1 MAEKQWHPGELLE
14 ISGNYWKT
22 GTLHAAV
29 KLDVF
34 TAIGEDR
41 VSARELADRLN
52 TSRDGLERLLD
63 ALCALQLLRRHADGY
78 ENTRASL
85 VYLVATSPDYIGW
98 MIMHHYHLV
107 DAWHRLDEAVVSGA
121 PAQAPAS
128 EASPEWREAFLKGM
142 QTNARLQAP
151 FVVEAIDLKERKKML
166 DLGGGPA
173 TYAIHFC
180 RANPGLSGLVFDLPD
195 ARPVAEANIRAAGL
209 SERIGFQAGDFH
221 KDTVSGRFD
230 VVWLS
235 HILHGEG
242 PADAQKVID
251 LAVSALEPGGVV
263 LIHDFILDDSRDGPE
278 FPALFSLNMLVATCY
293 GRAYSE
299 SEIKEILSR
308 AGMTAI
314 ERLDFRGPTDSGIIS
329 GTKA

>member
-1 MAEKQWHPGELLE
+1 MAEKQWHPGQLLE
-14 ISGNYWKT
+14 ISGYYWKT
-22 GTLHAAV
+22 CTLHAAV

-34 TAIGEDR
+34 TAIGEGR
-41 VSARELADRLN
+41 VPARELADRLN
-52 TSRDGLERLLD
+52 AGSDGLERLLD
-63 ALCALQLLRRHADGY
+63 ALCALQLIRRHADGY
-78 ENTRASL
+78 ENTPTSL
-85 VYLVATSPDYIGW
+85 AYLVSTSPDYLGW
-98 MIMHHYHLV
+98 MMMHHYHLV
-107 DAWHRLDEAVVSGA
+107 DAWHRLDEAVVSGG
-121 PAQAPAS
+121 PVQAPAS
-128 EASPEWREAFLKGM
+128 EASPEWRQAFLKGM

-151 FVVEAIDLKERKKML
+151 SVVSAIDLKERKKLL

-180 RANPGLSGLVFDLPD
+180 QANPGLSAIVFDLPD

-221 KDTVSGRFD
+221 QNTVSGRFD

-242 PADAQKVID
+242 PADGQKVVD

-263 LIHDFILDDSRDGPE
+263 LVHDFILDDSRDGPE
-278 FPALFSLNMLVATCY
+278 FPALFSLNMLVGTRY

-299 SEIKEILSR
+299 SELKQMLSG
-308 AGMTAI
+308 AGMSAI
-314 ERLDFRGPTDSGIIS
+314 ERLDFRGPTDSGIIY
-329 GTKA
+329 GIKE

>member
-1 MAEKQWHPGELLE
+1 MADKQWHPGELLE
-14 ISGNYWKT
+14 ISGDYWKT
-22 GTLHAAV
+22 CTLHAGV

-34 TAIGEDR
+34 TALGEDR
-41 VSARELADRLN
+41 LSARVLADRLN
-52 TSRDGLERLLD
+52 TSSDGLERLLD
-63 ALCALQLLRRHADGY
+63 ALSAMQLLRRYADGY

-85 VYLVATSPDYIGW
+85 AYLVYTSPDYIGW
-98 MIMHHYHLV
+98 MLMHHHHLV
-107 DAWHRLDEAVVSGA
+107 DAWRRLDESVVSGG
-121 PAQAPAS
+121 PVRAPAS
-128 EASPEWREAFLKGM
+128 EASAEWREAFLKGM

-151 FVVEAIDLKERKKML
+151 SVVAAIDLKGKKNLL

-180 RANPGLSGLVFDLPD
+180 QAYAGLSALVFDLPD
-195 ARPVAEANIRAAGL
+195 SRPVAEANIRAAGL

-221 KDTVSGRFD
+221 KDAVSGRFD

-242 PADAQKVID
+242 PVDGQKVID
-251 LAVSALEPGGVV
+251 LAVSALEPGGEI

-278 FPALFSLNMLVATCY
+278 FPALFSLNMLVGTRY
-293 GRAYSE
+293 GQAYSE
-299 SEIKEILSR
+299 SEIKAMLSR
-308 AGMTAI
+308 AGMTSV
-314 ERLDFRGPTDSGIIS
+314 ERLAFRGPTDSGIIS